1 MLNYNHWSD
10 VECLS
15 HEMFK
20 VSSSLVLTRVQT
32 CAKVLNSLCR
42 WLLRKFIPDLL
53 RYFSK
58 FCNTTLLQWSSDHNL
73 DPNSYLT
80 AGQFLPSAF
89 LWQLSVDVL
98 VLSDETD
105 QLTRVFVLV
114 EETGGLVGELE
125 MTPVSAAIARHLN
138 IDLSQDG
145 LAARNRRGIA
155 LIVYGAPMSGN
166 WLTAVWQ
173 SYLIQIVIFYIFPT
187 F

>member
-1 MLNYNHWSD
+1 M
-10 VECLS
+10 
-15 HEMFK
+15 
-20 VSSSLVLTRVQT
+20 
-32 CAKVLNSLCR
+32 
-42 WLLRKFIPDLL
+42 
-53 RYFSK
+53 
-58 FCNTTLLQWSSDHNL
+58 
-73 DPNSYLT
+73 
-80 AGQFLPSAF
+80 PSAF

-166 WLTAVWQ
+166 
-173 SYLIQIVIFYIFPT
+173 
-187 F
+187 